1 MAARLWKTALG
12 GLLMTLSLGPVK
24 AAEVTIRW
32 GDVVSGSHPAA
43 KMIERIAADVSAKT
57 NGRIAVQGFADGQ
70 LGGSRDMIEAVSTG
84 VQHIVTEGAA
94 NFGQWVPSISVVESP
109 YVWRDA
115 AHLTMVLSGPIGAG
129 FNDQLVAKRGM
140 RILGWT
146 YYGTR
151 HLTTTAKEVKSV
163 ADVAGLKIRVPENDV
178 FRAMV
183 EAWGAKPTPINFGEL
198 YLALKQGVVDGEENP
213 LPTIRA
219 GKFDEVQKYIVLTG
233 HIITP
238 RVVVVNEAFW
248 KGLKP
253 ADRDVIQAAVN
264 AGVAWHNEQILQ
276 QEKDLLDTFKKA
288 GVTIVQPDV
297 ASFSKPVLDKLPKQ
311 FEARWGAGVFEKI
324 RAVQ

>member
-1 MAARLWKTALG
+1 MAARLWKTAIG
-12 GLLMTLSLGPVK
+12 GLFLTLSLVPAQ

-32 GDVVSGSHPAA
+32 GDVVSASHPAA
-43 KMIERIAADVSAKT
+43 KMIERIAADVGAKT
-57 NGRIAVQGFADGQ
+57 NGRVAIQGFADGQ

-84 VQHIVTEGAA
+84 VQHVVTEGAA

-115 AHLTMVLSGPIGAG
+115 AHLTKVLSGPVGTA

-151 HLTTTAKEVKSV
+151 HLTTTAKEVKSA
-163 ADVAGLKIRVPENDV
+163 ADVTGLKIRVPENDV

-198 YLALKQGVVDGEENP
+198 YLALKQGVVDGQENP

-219 GKFDEVQKYIVLTG
+219 GKFDEVQKFIILTA

-238 RVVVVNEAFW
+238 RVVVVNDAFW
-248 KGLKP
+248 QGLKP
-253 ADRDVIQAAVN
+253 ADREVIQAAVN
-264 AGVAWHNEQILQ
+264 VGIAWHNEQILQ
-276 QEKDLLDTFKKA
+276 QEKELLDTFKKA
-288 GVTIVQPDV
+288 GVTIIQPDV
-297 ASFSKPVLDKLPKQ
+297 VSFSKPVLDKLPKQ
-311 FEARWGAGVFEKI
+311 FEARWGAGVFDKI